1 LVPNLPVVLGQQEQP
16 ALGGEP
22 AQMTALPPE
31 P

>member
-1 LVPNLPVVLGQQEQP
+1 LFPNLPVVLSQREQP

-22 AQMTALPPE
+22 AQMTGVPPE